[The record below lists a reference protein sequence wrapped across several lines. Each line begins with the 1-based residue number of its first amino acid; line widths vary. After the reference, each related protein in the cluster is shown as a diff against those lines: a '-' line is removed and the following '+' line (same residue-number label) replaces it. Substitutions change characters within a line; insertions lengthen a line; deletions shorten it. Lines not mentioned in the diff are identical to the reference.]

1 MPEGS
6 GTSIEIEFIGES
18 VCNSSFLL
26 HDRKARKIKIYK
38 IDNFIVMH
46 VMIKGQHFISSKLKF
61 FGHTI

>member
-46 VMIKGQHFISSKLKF
+46 VMIK
-61 FGHTI
+61 